1 MRRRLL
7 LLPVLLLL
15 AASGLAA
22 CGDDDAAVADATEEE
37 SSSSGPEEEEE
48 APAPGSEEPGG
59 EEPTGGG
66 AAVTIAGFA
75 FDPDPLEV
83 AAGTAV
89 TVTNDD
95 TAPHTWTA
103 DDGSFDSG
111 QLGQGDTFE
120 HTFEAAGQIAVHCEI
135 HPTMKG
141 TVTVT

>member
-22 CGDDDAAVADATEEE
+22 CGDDDDPAVVDATEEE
-37 SSSSGPEEEEE
+37 PSAPGPGEESSASGPEE
-48 APAPGSEEPGG
+48 PEEPA
-59 EEPTGGG
+59 GGG

-83 AAGTAV
+83 AAGTSV

-95 TAPHTWTA
+95 AAPHTWTA

-120 HTFEAAGQIAVHCEI
+120 YVFDAAGEIAVHCEI

-141 TVTVT
+141 TITVT

>member
-22 CGDDDAAVADATEEE
+22 CGDDDDPAAVDATEE
-37 SSSSGPEEEEE
+37 
-48 APAPGSEEPGG
+48 APSAPDAPDAAEEPAADD
-59 EEPTGGG
+59 P
-66 AAVTIAGFA
+66 AVTIAGFA
-75 FDPDPLEV
+75 FEPDPLEV
-83 AAGTAV
+83 AAGTPV

-95 TAPHTWTA
+95 AAPHTWTA

-111 QLGQGDTFE
+111 RLAEGDTFE
-120 HTFEAAGQIAVHCEI
+120 HTFDTAGEIAVHCEI
-135 HPTMKG
+135 HPTMKA